1 MTQFYAGVGNRKAPE
16 PILDLIKVYATV
28 MRLKGYTLRSGGAV
42 GPDKHFQHYA
52 GLKKEIIWAL
62 ESHRYPA
69 WYEMAERYHG
79 GWHNCDEDARRFLAR
94 NCAIVLG
101 YDLATPVE
109 FVIAWTPGGAVT
121 GGTGHTIRIAK
132 AHNIPVYN
140 LASRFD
146 CAELEERIF

>member
-1 MTQFYAGVGNRKAPE
+1 MTKFYAGVGNRKAPYE
-16 PILDLIKVYATV
+16 ILDLIKVYATV
-28 MRLKGYTLRSGGAV
+28 LRLKGYTLRSGGAV

-94 NCAIVLG
+94 NCAIVRG

-109 FVIAWTPGGAVT
+109 FVIAWTPGGSDS
-121 GGTGHTIRIAK
+121 HLIRIAR
-132 AHNIPVYN
+132 AHDIPVYN
-140 LASRFD
+140 LASRAD